1 MGLVREVFAG
11 YSTRIRL
18 ENSLQLQ
25 KAKHIRPSQI
35 KMEIAVAKTAIAREL
50 ADPQNAELKA
60 QYDKIEL
67 EVPA

>member
-1 MGLVREVFAG
+1 MLIKDIFAG
-11 YSTRIRL
+11 YSQRIRL

-35 KMEIAVAKTAIAREL
+35 TMEIAVVKTAIANEL
-50 ADPQNAELKA
+50 KDNAELKA
-60 QYDKIEL
+60 QYEAVKL